1 MLSQAI
7 RLDFPHRLNGTKMS
21 RQNVRIEIR
30 EVLQQKEILL
40 YEAKQSPMAYF
51 VPCFTILLGIVLCF
65 PQVWDFLQ
73 SILSE
78 KTVQYIPIAKHVFSD
93 MLFGLV
99 FAVLGIGVMFS
110 RHRQSRTNFH
120 FVTNMRVVERS
131 KTFAHDDMQ
140 YVMLHHLKFVR
151 VKSGIID
158 KLTGTGTLIFE
169 DDKAL
174 EHVEVPRVSNPKG
187 FKKAILTA
195 QSRFYDTAARAE
207 SDGMMMQVQSKKS
220 LKEKR
225 KKEKEAAR
233 KKKREA
239 EEVRKKK
246 KREEEELLR
255 VQQEEELKKK
265 EQNGYY

>member
-1 MLSQAI
+1 
-7 RLDFPHRLNGTKMS
+7 MS
-21 RQNVRIEIR
+21 RQNVRIEIK

-40 YEAKQSPMAYF
+40 YEARQTPMAF
-51 VPCFTILLGIVLCF
+51 FMPCAAILLGVVLCF

-78 KTVQYIPIAKHVFSD
+78 KTAVYMPIGKQVFSE

-99 FAVLGIGVMFS
+99 FVLIGIGVIFS
-110 RHRQSRTNFH
+110 RHRQSRTSFH

-140 YVMLHHLKFVR
+140 YVMLHHLKLVR

-158 KLTGTGTLIFE
+158 KLTGSGTLIFE

-174 EHVEVPRVSNPKG
+174 EHVEVPRVSDPKA
-187 FKKAILTA
+187 FKKAIMAA

-207 SDGMMMQVQSKKS
+207 ADGMMMQVQSKKS

-225 KKEKEAAR
+225 KKEKEALR
-233 KKKREA
+233 KKKRE
-239 EEVRKKK
+239 EEEIRKKK

-255 VQQEEELKKK
+255 VQQEEELKRK
-265 EQNGYY
+265 EQSGHY